1 MMPSLEYI
9 MSEDLRSSL
18 EDDIKEMTACMKIE
32 AWKAAHVLAGSI
44 IEAVLID
51 FLISE
56 KYITQDEGLKLDF
69 GKALSVCKDKK
80 VISQKTSDL
89 SSVVKEYRNIIH
101 PGRII
106 RLKEIVTKDTATVA
120 LALVD
125 IITNEISTRRL
136 EKYGYT
142 AEQIVQKIERDP
154 SATTILPHIL
164 KDVNPKEIE
173 KLLIKVIPETYMQ
186 YDEIVDEPIPP
197 HFLSGLSSC
206 YRQAFEQS
214 SEDIKKKA
222 TEKFVSVLKESSQY
236 TINIYEMKFFRST
249 DLKYLSTHNAD
260 MVKQHLFSRIKK
272 EQSVDMF
279 VPLTGIGRHIKQK
292 EINEL
297 VDPVVRM
304 YISPLLIKKKAA
316 VSEFIIQ
323 EWNIMDKRLKKYVV
337 HRLDIW
343 IEHLIRNKNVEGSNL
358 IKELKSILE
367 LPF

>member
-1 MMPSLEYI
+1 

-18 EDDIKEMTACMKIE
+18 EDDFKEMTACMKTE

-56 KYITQDEGLKLDF
+56 KYITQEEGLILDF
-69 GKALSVCKDKK
+69 GKALSLCKEKK

-89 SSVVKEYRNIIH
+89 SSVVKEYRNLIH

-106 RLKEIVTKDTATVA
+106 RLKEKITKDTATVA

-136 EKYGYT
+136 EKYGYS

-206 YRQAFEQS
+206 YRQAFNQS

-222 TEKFVSVLKESSQY
+222 TDKFVSVLKESSQY
-236 TINIYEMKFFRST
+236 IINIYEMKFFRST
-249 DLKYLSTHNAD
+249 DLKYLSVHNAD

-279 VPLTGIGRHIKQK
+279 VPLNGIGRHIKQK
-292 EINEL
+292 EIHEL
-297 VDPVVRM
+297 IDPVVRM
-304 YISPLLIKKKAA
+304 FISPLLIKKKST
-316 VSEFIIQ
+316 VSDFIIQ
-323 EWNIMDKRLKKYVV
+323 EWNIMDKRLRKYVV
-337 HRLDIW
+337 QRLDTW
-343 IEHLIRNKNVEGSNL
+343 IEHLTRNKNVEGSNI